1 MTRTTNRSAV
11 ERAIRTGR
19 VMAPRP
25 GSAGE
30 RQLVPAVELAAA
42 CCSGGPSTPS
52 GLRLRG
58 VRVRGGLDLA
68 HADVPFPISFEGC
81 VFDEPVQLHGAHL
94 PALTFED
101 CELPALVAN
110 GLQVDHDLVMS
121 GSVITEPVSTAA
133 SESAKAAVWLCEA
146 DVGGRVLMV
155 GTRIEAPGQRSI
167 QADRMVVGGT
177 MRLIHGFTARGE
189 VRLIGAQVHG
199 SLDLTGAHLIDPY
212 AGLAL
217 DLGGAHIDGS
227 VFIIP
232 RSGTKDRPDGEGV
245 GRSPL
250 IDGRI
255 DAGNAVIG
263 SRFVIR
269 DTTIHGTTPTPG
281 TGYYDDD
288 TDPTALHAAG
298 LRVVGGGVEFQGD
311 SLVEGK
317 IELEGCDIA
326 LLSVSASVQ
335 LRAPGLDAIRLSTG
349 RLRSGLFLAP
359 GLNVQGSLRFTGA
372 EIGGNVALAETTW
385 SHPSKHGS
393 VTGQGSL
400 VRGEVS
406 LQGMVTHGGAVNL
419 RGSVLRGT
427 VNFAGAVLDN
437 PTWLTVDLHQADV
450 VGSVILDDVTSTGCV
465 LLSRAR
471 IAGELSLDGAE
482 LRCGQSSFR
491 NPAKHALNAEFAGIQ
506 GGMRLHWTH
515 VEPSVSFEGVDTTVL
530 ADDPR
535 TWPPQAVLSGF
546 TYQRFQRPDESSD
559 DRRWDIDARLSW
571 LATAPMFDPGPYEQ
585 LARVLREHGL
595 AVQSERVLI
604 EARSL
609 AFQAE
614 RADSSRLPFAG
625 RIRARAGRGLRR
637 LSGTITGYGYR
648 PSRAFLA
655 LVALTVIVAGTLL
668 LPAAGQA
675 MRATDGNGLVFSPT
689 RTATS
694 SSVHPDRCG
703 GGAVVCFNA
712 AYYAIDTVVPLVGLG
727 QRSTWHPDENTDI
740 GPLLAFWLNAATLV
754 GWLLTTLFALA
765 LTKAIRITP

>member
-585 LARVLREHGL
+585 LARVLR
-595 AVQSERVLI
+595 
-604 EARSL
+604 
-609 AFQAE
+609 
-614 RADSSRLPFAG
+614 
-625 RIRARAGRGLRR
+625 ARAGCAVGACPDRSSKPGIPRPSGPTVPAYPSLAGSVRGRGEGCAVCPGPSPATGIDHR
-637 LSGTITGYGYR
+637 GRSWRSSLSPSSSPAPCCYR
-648 PSRAFLA
+648 PPDRRCAP
-655 LVALTVIVAGTLL
+655 LT
-668 LPAAGQA
+668 
-675 MRATDGNGLVFSPT
+675 ATDWSSAQLGRRPHRACILTGAVAAPWSASTRRTTPSTPSSRSSVWANARPGTPT
-689 RTATS
+689 RTPESAL
-694 SSVHPDRCG
+694 CW
-703 GGAVVCFNA
+703 
-712 AYYAIDTVVPLVGLG
+712 
-727 QRSTWHPDENTDI
+727 RS
-740 GPLLAFWLNAATLV
+740 G
-754 GWLLTTLFALA
+754 
-765 LTKAIRITP
+765 